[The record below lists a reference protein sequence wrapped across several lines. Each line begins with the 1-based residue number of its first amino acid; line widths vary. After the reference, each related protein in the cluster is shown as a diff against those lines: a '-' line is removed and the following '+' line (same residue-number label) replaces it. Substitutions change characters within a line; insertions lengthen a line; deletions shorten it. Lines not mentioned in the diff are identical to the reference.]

1 MEQFELVAAPRQVIG
16 KQVKALR
23 RAGQVPAILYG
34 RNVAPVPLQ
43 LEAKSLNRV
52 LSRVGQ
58 SRLIK
63 LSVQGQREP
72 HMALAR
78 AIHREPITGSLYHV
92 DFLAVSM
99 TEKIKVQVPVVL
111 IGESP
116 AVQRGEGVLVQAI
129 NSVEIECL
137 PGDLMDA
144 IRIDVSTL
152 DKVDAQIAVKD
163 LKVSAGIEILAG
175 LDEMVARVT
184 PVREEKVEEVVP
196 TVEVA
201 AEVEVIEK
209 GKKEEE
215 VPEEEAK

>member
-1 MEQFELVAAPRQVIG
+1 MEQYELTAAPRQVIG

-34 RNVAPVPLQ
+34 RNVEPMALQ
-43 LEAKSLNRV
+43 LEVRSLSRV

-63 LSVQGQREP
+63 LNVQGQPEP

-99 TEKIKVQVPVVL
+99 TEKIKVQVQVILV
-111 IGESP
+111 GESP
-116 AVQRGEGVLVQAI
+116 AVQRGEGVLVHAL
-129 NSVEIECL
+129 NSIEIQCL

-144 IRIDVSTL
+144 IRVDVSTL
-152 DKVDAQIAVKD
+152 DKVDAQIIVKD
-163 LKVSAGIEILAG
+163 LKVSEGIEILAE
-175 LDEMVARVT
+175 LDEMVVRVT

-196 TVEVA
+196 AAEVV